1 MAAHK
6 PLDQRDTKLQKHHY
20 ILIRT
25 KNAKREEEE
34 EVTNP
39 FQDSVYIL
47 AKLSSLPFS

>member
-6 PLDQRDTKLQKHHY
+6 PLDQRGTKITKLPLHLYKNQK
-20 ILIRT
+20 
-25 KNAKREEEE
+25 AKREEE